1 MVSVGSIVAGYR
13 IERVLGTGGMGTVYL
28 AKNPTLPRYDA
39 LKVLDAELSRD
50 RTFRDRFIRE
60 ADIVSAFDHP
70 NIVSVYGRGETSDGE
85 LWIALQYVN
94 GTDAE
99 EALRSGKM
107 TPRQAIH
114 IVTEVA
120 KALDY
125 AHQRNVVHHDV
136 KPANLLLAHED
147 GALDRVL
154 LTDFGVAR
162 PIDDTDR
169 AMDGAFTATLA
180 YSAPEVITGEYADGR
195 ADLYSLGCTLF
206 RLLTGKQPYFQADD
220 VVGTIR
226 AHLQQTQPLVSDH
239 LSWAT
244 PDVDAVIAKALAK
257 DPAQRYTSAREFAAA
272 AAAAVR
278 DAAAA
283 RQAGAPVR
291 QSAPPAG
298 EAAPAPYRAAP
309 EPAPAGQ
316 APYTFTPAPA
326 RANSTLQG
334 IDGAHPRPPAVNPQP
349 LSTPE
354 SSAYP
359 DEVPQAAPEPQPAP
373 AEAGQKFSDLTDFR
387 STIKPRRQRPQLPKA
402 PKLSPV
408 AWLWTAAAVLAVI
421 AAVLITVVVNR
432 STNSSS
438 ETASPSTSATATAG
452 PDYTV
457 QLRKLLPAGYPA
469 GSCTPTTSTP
479 AGARAALSCTQNTD
493 PGGPATAT
501 YTLAQDPGAL
511 QAALNAVIT
520 ASTQVVCPG
529 NIQSPGPWRR
539 NANPTVAAG
548 TLYCGTT
555 GDQAIVA
562 WTTDSER
569 LLSVTRAN
577 ATTMDDLYR
586 WWTSHS

>member
-283 RQAGAPVR
+283 RQAGVPVR

-298 EAAPAPYRAAP
+298 EGAPAPYRAAP
-309 EPAPAGQ
+309 EPPPAGQ
-316 APYTFTPAPA
+316 APYTFTPSPA
-326 RANSTLQG
+326 RTNSS
-334 IDGAHPRPPAVNPQP
+334 PPAAHSQP
-349 LSTPE
+349 LPTPE
-354 SSAYP
+354 SSASP
-359 DEVPQAAPEPQPAP
+359 AEVPLAAAEPEALPPP
-373 AEAGQKFSDLTDFR
+373 AEDGQKFSDLTDFR

-402 PKLSPV
+402 PRLSPV
-408 AWLWTAAAVLAVI
+408 GWLWTAAAVLAVI
-421 AAVLITVVVNR
+421 AAVLITVVINR
-432 STNSSS
+432 FSTSST
-438 ETASPSTSATATAG
+438 ETASSSTSATAAAG
-452 PDYTV
+452 PDYTA

-469 GSCTPTTSTP
+469 GACTPATSTP
-479 AGARAALSCTQNTD
+479 AGARAAVSCTQNTD
-493 PGGPATAT
+493 PGGPASAT
-501 YTLAQDPGAL
+501 YTLAQDSAAL
-511 QAALNAVIT
+511 QSALNAVIT
-520 ASTQVVCPG
+520 TSTQVVCPG

-539 NANPTVAAG
+539 NANPTVPAG
-548 TLYCGTT
+548 TLYCATT

-577 ATTMDDLYR
+577 VTTMDDLYR

>member
-1 MVSVGSIVAGYR
+1 MWRFGAVTAWPGKLVLMVAVGSVVAGYR
-13 IERVLGTGGMGTVYL
+13 VERVLGAGGMGTVYL

-50 RTFRDRFIRE
+50 RTFRERFIRE

-70 NIVSVYGRGETSDGE
+70 NIVSVYGRGETADGE

-136 KPANLLLAHED
+136 KPANLLLSHEVGD
-147 GALDRVL
+147 ADRVL

-180 YSAPEVITGEYADGR
+180 YSAPEVITGDHADGR

-226 AHLQQTQPLVSDH
+226 AHLQQSQPRVSDH

-257 DPAQRYTSAREFAAA
+257 DPTQRYASAREFAAA
-272 AAAAVR
+272 AATAVR
-278 DAAAA
+278 EAAAA
-283 RQAGAPVR
+283 RQSGPAARQDAPDSGA
-291 QSAPPAG
+291 A
-298 EAAPAPYRAAP
+298 APYRRAIAP
-309 EPAPAGQ
+309 GPRSAFTPTSDKPPVAPPRREPAPVA
-316 APYTFTPAPA
+316 APPPTP
-326 RANSTLQG
+326 
-334 IDGAHPRPPAVNPQP
+334 PPAVRQDPAM
-349 LSTPE
+349 PE
-354 SSAYP
+354 A
-359 DEVPQAAPEPQPAP
+359 VPRQQF
-373 AEAGQKFSDLTDFR
+373 GDTDFR
-387 STIKPRRQRPQLPKA
+387 SSIKPRRQRPPLPKITKPA
-402 PKLSPV
+402 PGRR
-408 AWLWTAAAVLAVI
+408 LWIVAAALLAAL
-421 AAVLITVVVNR
+421 AAVLISVVVQK
-432 STNSSS
+432 
-438 ETASPSTSATATAG
+438 SAAPTAG
-452 PDYTV
+452 PPVSSTTSSPSAV
-457 QLRKLLPAGYPA
+457 PSEVRARLTRLLPAGYPA
-469 GSCTPTTSTP
+469 GSCTPSGAVP
-479 AGARAALSCTQNTD
+479 AGAQAAMTCTQNTD
-493 PGGPATAT
+493 AGGPTTAT
-501 YTLAQDPGAL
+501 YTLATDG
-511 QAALNAVIT
+511 AALRSALKAVIDGS
-520 ASTQVVCPG
+520 AQVVCPG

-539 NANPTVAAG
+539 NANPSVPAG
-548 TLYCGTT
+548 TLYCGSS
-555 GDQAIVA
+555 GGQAVIA
-562 WTTDSER
+562 WTTDAE
-569 LLSVTRAN
+569 LLLNVTRADLSGMN
-577 ATTMDDLYR
+577 DLYQ
-586 WWTSHS
+586 WWASHS

>member
-1 MVSVGSIVAGYR
+1 MWQFGAVTTWPGKLVLMVAVGSVVAGYR
-13 IERVLGTGGMGTVYL
+13 VERVLGAGGMGTVYL

-70 NIVSVYGRGETSDGE
+70 NVVSVYGRGETEDGE

-136 KPANLLLAHED
+136 KPANLLLSHEVGD
-147 GALDRVL
+147 ADRVL

-180 YSAPEVITGEYADGR
+180 YSAPEVITGDHADGR

-226 AHLQQTQPLVSDH
+226 AHLQQAQPRVSDH

-244 PDVDAVIAKALAK
+244 PDVDDVIAKALAK
-257 DPAQRYTSAREFAAA
+257 DPTQRYASAREFAAA
-272 AAAAVR
+272 AATAVR
-278 DAAAA
+278 EAAAA
-283 RQAGAPVR
+283 RQAGPAARQGAPDAGAGAPYRRAVAPGPR
-291 QSAPPAG
+291 STFTPTSDKPSAPRASRREPAPTAAAAPMPPAAAREEGSVAPPAV
-298 EAAPAPYRAAP
+298 
-309 EPAPAGQ
+309 
-316 APYTFTPAPA
+316 
-326 RANSTLQG
+326 
-334 IDGAHPRPPAVNPQP
+334 PRQQFG
-349 LSTPE
+349 
-354 SSAYP
+354 
-359 DEVPQAAPEPQPAP
+359 D
-373 AEAGQKFSDLTDFR
+373 TDFR
-387 STIKPRRQRPQLPKA
+387 ASIKPRRQRPKLPK
-402 PKLSPV
+402 V
-408 AWLWTAAAVLAVI
+408 AKPSSTVRLWILAAALTAI
-421 AAVLITVVVNR
+421 AAVLITMVVVVQR
-432 STNSSS
+432 SAPSAAPSASSTTSSPRAVSS
-438 ETASPSTSATATAG
+438 ETLGRLA
-452 PDYTV
+452 
-457 QLRKLLPAGYPA
+457 RLLPVGYPA
-469 GSCTPTTSTP
+469 GSCTPPSAVP
-479 AGARAALSCTQNTD
+479 VRAQAVMTCTQNTD
-493 PGGPATAT
+493 AGGPTTAT
-501 YTLAQDPGAL
+501 YTLATDGAALRSAL
-511 QAALNAVIT
+511 QAVISG
-520 ASTQVVCPG
+520 STQVVCTG

-539 NANPTVAAG
+539 NANPTVPAG

-555 GDQAIVA
+555 GGQAVVA
-562 WTTDSER
+562 WTTDAEL
-569 LLSVTRAN
+569 LLSVTRADL
-577 ATTMDDLYR
+577 AGMDDLYR
-586 WWTSHS
+586 WWASHS